1 MEYEAVI
8 GLEVHVQL
16 KTRTKMFTRAPYHY
30 GAEPNT
36 LTNPVIMGLPGTL
49 PVMNKEGVYKC
60 IQLGVICGCEI
71 AEYCKWDRKNYFY
84 PDSPKNY
91 QLTQFDEPLCIGG
104 KIEIE
109 LPGASRNI
117 QGEHRFVQLT
127 RIHLEEDV
135 GKLTHLSNESLV
147 DYNRAGAVLAEIV
160 TEPDM
165 HNEDEVFAFLT
176 ALRNNIITSGLCDCD
191 MEKGQMRCDANI
203 SVRPVGEKKLGTKVE
218 LKNMNSVSGI
228 RNAVAYE
235 IKRQIH
241 ACKNGEKIY
250 QETRRWD
257 PAQAITTS
265 MRLKE
270 ESHDYRYFPDPDL
283 MPVRVSRELRDKL
296 AAEMPELPFDRQRRY
311 QQDYDLP
318 FTLTSVLCPDR
329 ELAEFFEAAL
339 ALNPKAEPK
348 AIANLIANELLRDL
362 SAGATAGNGNGANA
376 ADAAASEDPFASAA
390 SELFG
395 EIDSEEAAAPARKSL
410 ADSQITPAHVA
421 ELVALTDAGTIT
433 KQIGKEVWA
442 HMLQSGKMPA
452 VIVEEQGLKAS
463 NDSGELEA
471 IVAAVVADPKHEK
484 AISQFREGNAKALN
498 SLVGP
503 VMKATG
509 GKANPQ
515 QIQELMKKALG

>member
-36 LTNPVIMGLPGTL
+36 LTDPVIMGLPGTL
-49 PVMNKEGVYKC
+49 PVMNREGVYKC

-71 AEYCKWDRKNYFY
+71 AEYSKWDRKNYFY

-91 QLTQFDEPLCIGG
+91 QLSQFDEPLCIGG

-160 TEPDM
+160 TEPNL

-176 ALRNNIITSGLCDCD
+176 ALRNNIITAGLCDCD

-203 SVRPVGEKKLGTKVE
+203 SVRPVGQTKLGTKVE
-218 LKNMNSVSGI
+218 LKNMNSISGV

-235 IKRQIH
+235 ISRQIH
-241 ACKNGEKIY
+241 ACKNGDKIH

-257 PAQAITTS
+257 PVQAVTSS
-265 MRLKE
+265 MRMKE

-283 MPVRVSRELRDKL
+283 LPVRISRALLAELSADL
-296 AAEMPELPFDRQRRY
+296 PELPFDRQRRY

-318 FTLTSVLCPDR
+318 YTLTSVLCPDR
-329 ELAEFFEAAL
+329 ELSEFFEAAL
-339 ALNPKAEPK
+339 QLNPKAEPK

-362 SAGATAGNGNGANA
+362 AAGDSITDNESPETAL
-376 ADAAASEDPFASAA
+376 ASST
-390 SELFG
+390 SG
-395 EIDSEEAAAPARKSL
+395 EAEAEPAAPARKSL
-410 ADSQITPAHVA
+410 AQCPITPAHVA

-452 VIVEEQGLKAS
+452 TIVKEQGLESS
-463 NDSGELEA
+463 NDSGELETIIAA
-471 IVAAVVADPKHEK
+471 IVADPKHEK
-484 AISQFREGNAKALN
+484 AISQFRDGNDKALN
-498 SLVGP
+498 SLIGP

-515 QIQELMKKALG
+515 QIQQLMRKALS

>member
-16 KTRTKMFTRAPYHY
+16 KTRTKMFTRAPYYY

-36 LTNPVIMGLPGTL
+36 LTDPVVMGLPGTL

-60 IQLGVICGCEI
+60 IQLGLICGCEI
-71 AEYCKWDRKNYFY
+71 AEHCKWDRKNYFY

-91 QLTQFDEPLCIGG
+91 QLSQFDKPLCIGG

-109 LPGASRNI
+109 LLGASRNV

-135 GKLTHLSNESLV
+135 GKLTHLGSESLV

-176 ALRNNIITSGLCDCD
+176 ALRNNIITAGLCDCD

-203 SVRPVGEKKLGTKVE
+203 SVRPVGETKLGTKVE
-218 LKNMNSVSGI
+218 LKNMNSISGV

-235 IKRQIH
+235 IQRQIH
-241 ACKNGEKIY
+241 ACKSDEKIY

-257 PAQAITTS
+257 PAQAVTLS

-296 AAEMPELPFDRQRRY
+296 AAELPELPFDRQRRY
-311 QQDYDLP
+311 QKDYDLP
-318 FTLTSVLCPDR
+318 YTLTSVLCPDR

-339 ALNPKAEPK
+339 ALNPKAEPR
-348 AIANLIANELLRDL
+348 AIANLVANELLRDL
-362 SAGATAGNGNGANA
+362 SAGAGSGTGADSDADNA
-376 ADAAASEDPFASAA
+376 IASEAEFSGADS
-390 SELFG
+390 G
-395 EIDSEEAAAPARKSL
+395 EEPAAPARRSL
-410 ADSQITPAHVA
+410 TDYPITPAHVA
-421 ELVALTDAGTIT
+421 ELVALTDASTIT

-463 NDSGELEA
+463 NDSGELAA
-471 IVAAVVADPKHEK
+471 IVAKVVADPRHEK
-484 AISQFREGNAKALN
+484 AISQFREGNEKAVN
-498 SLVGP
+498 SLIGP
-503 VMKATG
+503 IMKATG

-515 QIQELMKKALG
+515 QIQELVRKALEN